1 MLLLAVTA
9 AVACPTL
16 AAGTPSEL
24 SYDVAQVAIVRVGTR
39 TTFSVSVNPT
49 GDPQDFALVLPVPEV
64 LSEEDVRTLPD
75 GVFAGLD
82 ISSAPLHVSDAGCYS
97 YSYGSSCNQS
107 WAATSPSSSGS
118 TSLGVGV
125 VGSWLEG
132 DYLITVLT
140 AEESAGLLEWLN
152 TNGYQM
158 PAAAE
163 SLLAEY
169 IEAGQY
175 FMAAKVAEGAQLADG
190 TSLPPLQV
198 VYHSEVFSIPIRL
211 ATANSPGEQDLII
224 YAVTTAEAGAVGI
237 SNYPEFTVPDRC
249 VWQGSDFSEFYEA
262 QFTEA
267 WERMASA
274 AWTVEYEAG
283 ADGANPSPGWIRT
296 PPMLRELGFRLDYR
310 EHYLTRI
317 HVRYTPEQAHSELAL
332 YETNLG
338 EPRVLSYADN
348 LEPNYDC
355 VTTFC
360 SGELTPQ
367 DPPPPEVE
375 CDDSRRNKAGSC
387 GCGSGAPATVTVMLL
402 GAALAACRRRRVG

>member
-317 HVRYTPEQAHSELAL
+317 HVRYTP
-332 YETNLG
+332 
-338 EPRVLSYADN
+338 
-348 LEPNYDC
+348 
-355 VTTFC
+355 
-360 SGELTPQ
+360 
-367 DPPPPEVE
+367 
-375 CDDSRRNKAGSC
+375 SRRTLSSPSTRPTWANPGFSPTPTI
-387 GCGSGAPATVTVMLL
+387 SSPTMTV
-402 GAALAACRRRRVG
+402 